1 MTIILPKIESAIIP
15 DMTRG
20 AVSLPKTS
28 EKNRVAISELAS
40 SRRSNETA
48 HSW

>member
-1 MTIILPKIESAIIP
+1 MTIMLPKIDSAIIP

-20 AVSLPKTS
+20 AVSLSKTS
-28 EKNRVAISELAS
+28 EKNKVAMSELPS